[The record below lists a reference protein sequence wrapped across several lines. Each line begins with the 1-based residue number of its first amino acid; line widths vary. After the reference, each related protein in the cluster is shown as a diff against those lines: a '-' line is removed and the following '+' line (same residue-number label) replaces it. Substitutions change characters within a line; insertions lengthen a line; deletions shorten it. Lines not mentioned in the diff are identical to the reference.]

1 MRIEGGVLVRPV
13 SCAIIPEKG
22 LRIPVAGGLARSRLR
37 NLVVVDQ
44 GVSEAAKNP

>member
-1 MRIEGGVLVRPV
+1 MRIEGSVLVRPV
-13 SCAIIPEKG
+13 SRGIIPEKG

-44 GVSEAAKNP
+44 GVTEAAKNP